1 MKLNEMKLQKKSGV
15 IKMIKLHTN
24 LKGRLFGMFRF
35 LYNRA
40 LFGVGVIYNDPCNT
54 TMPWN
59 FGWLIR

>member
-1 MKLNEMKLQKKSGV
+1 
-15 IKMIKLHTN
+15 MIKLHTN